1 MTIRILLAAFGLCV
15 AAASAHAQGVYLFD
29 IVKRPT
35 YKASWDAMLR
45 GQTVDRWLPAMRGP
59 ADVMKTVNTSD
70 GPRELGN
77 ICKQHDCGDNQFY
90 VLFADGGRR
99 AVGLLQVANKP
110 PRFFGGPTP
119 GERTALLAA
128 AR

>member
-1 MTIRILLAAFGLCV
+1 MTIRALLAAL
-15 AAASAHAQGVYLFD
+15 AITLAASSAQAQGVYLFD
-29 IVKRPT
+29 VLKRPA

-45 GQTVDRWLPAMRGP
+45 GQKVDRWLPTLRGP
-59 ADVMKTVNTSD
+59 ADVMKTVTTSD

-90 VLFADGGRR
+90 VLFANGGQR
-99 AVGLLQVANKP
+99 AVGMLQVAGSQ

-119 GERTALLAA
+119 GERAALIAA
-128 AR
+128 GR